1 MMPDRATNLDDAWKV
16 FDPRPLEFD
25 QGTAFDMASRPDYY
39 TPPPPA
45 MDGAVRRS
53 PDVVGRITQRLLRG
67 TRDTKVFLSGHVGSG
82 KSTELNR
89 LAQVPEIRRRF
100 EVLTFRF
107 EAQEWTSLDS
117 SQVLFRL
124 SHELFVHAQRRFPN
138 AELGNSSKILRELDE
153 VLYGPAGLSSKEGT
167 ASAEINL
174 LFFKIRND
182 LKLTDSFRRK
192 FRDFGES
199 RRSLLQDLLRHVL
212 EAIEEALLRETPAN
226 APAREM
232 LVLIDDLD
240 KVRGPEEQR
249 EIFETNLAALL
260 APRVRI
266 VYTLPTGVLFGENR
280 AEVRALVEHLYPV
293 RILRKAPETF
303 IPEDAFDPERFEFF
317 ADAVR
322 KRASEALFADE
333 AIRLAAVYSGGVL
346 RDMFHLLRES
356 ILIAQYNNLSDVDAV
371 TVRDAIRA
379 VRLKESAGLY
389 AQDITALRNVHL
401 SHELGSVEERR
412 YLDLARV
419 IECYNDRV
427 WFEAN
432 PLLWSILKPPA
443 RSAGDA

>member
-182 LKLTDSFRRK
+182 LDA
-192 FRDFGES
+192 
-199 RRSLLQDLLRHVL
+199 H
-212 EAIEEALLRETPAN
+212 
-226 APAREM
+226 
-232 LVLIDDLD
+232 
-240 KVRGPEEQR
+240 
-249 EIFETNLAALL
+249 
-260 APRVRI
+260 
-266 VYTLPTGVLFGENR
+266 
-280 AEVRALVEHLYPV
+280 EHLAG
-293 RILRKAPETF
+293 RIR
-303 IPEDAFDPERFEFF
+303 
-317 ADAVR
+317 
-322 KRASEALFADE
+322 RA
-333 AIRLAAVYSGGVL
+333 G
-346 RDMFHLLRES
+346 
-356 ILIAQYNNLSDVDAV
+356 
-371 TVRDAIRA
+371 
-379 VRLKESAGLY
+379 
-389 AQDITALRNVHL
+389 TARP
-401 SHELGSVEERR
+401 R
-412 YLDLARV
+412 
-419 IECYNDRV
+419 
-427 WFEAN
+427 
-432 PLLWSILKPPA
+432 
-443 RSAGDA
+443 